1 MQYYQTFLCGM
12 NGIESF
18 LALDVRVQEGQEGVS
33 GSPMRFQRNPNHSA
47 RDLRTL
53 QHYPLSA
60 DLSGHSV
67 TLHTEPVRLLL
78 QNLSLIHIYK
88 LGQIICDKA
97 VVISKMLWTEFGNLP
112 SGEITVNAVKEGSIG
127 SHFRREGEPI
137 LPSLTAFT
145 VKMCIRDRCRT

>member
-1 MQYYQTFLCGM
+1 M

-78 QNLSLIHIYK
+78 QNSQGLAQQHL
-88 LGQIICDKA
+88 
-97 VVISKMLWTEFGNLP
+97 
-112 SGEITVNAVKEGSIG
+112 
-127 SHFRREGEPI
+127 
-137 LPSLTAFT
+137 
-145 VKMCIRDRCRT
+145 